1 MQSLWRAAI
10 KDYDKG
16 SSRRQLQTTGQ
27 GERRVREGG
36 ELLFLPLDSSL
47 LYCVAAKAGSC
58 NGLWR
63 CCLLS
68 WDFFSTC
75 CFDKPT
81 GSLLVSPFAGGAKA
95 LCEAKL
101 GWKAE
106 DPGQLLNKGALA
118 VLCKGR
124 SCTVVMQ
131 ETSFNDTRQ
140 QGLMLQVPA
149 VLPQEE
155 VQGGQGWAKSAGS
168 RLVLLSPAE
177 QVGTCVQ
184 SMQASTGSDSQG
196 AAEIAHRALS
206 YEGKRGACHDS
217 ALTSKA
223 LNLSC
228 EFFNSSGSG
237 GFNLTLTWRMAQLH
251 LMPSQKGLLC
261 LVFLVRA
268 NGSSYFHSS
277 ASDLWSFGSYRC
289 TNVPIWT
296 CCFLDILLVTSWAS
310 LSGRLC

>member
-1 MQSLWRAAI
+1 MIKVAAGDNYRQQAKE
-10 KDYDKG
+10 KDVWG
-16 SSRRQLQTTGQ
+16 R
-27 GERRVREGG
+27 GG

-106 DPGQLLNKGALA
+106 DPGQPLNKGALA
-118 VLCKGR
+118 LLCKGR
-124 SCTVVMQ
+124 SCTVAMQ

-228 EFFNSSGSG
+228 EFFNSSESG

-251 LMPSQKGLLC
+251 LMPSQKGLLSA
-261 LVFLVRA
+261 LSFWWEPTAPVTFIPQLQIWEALAVIDVQTYQYGHAAFLTF
-268 NGSSYFHSS
+268 S
-277 ASDLWSFGSYRC
+277 
-289 TNVPIWT
+289 
-296 CCFLDILLVTSWAS
+296 
-310 LSGRLC
+310 